1 MWALVCPGAES
12 RTFVRTLSVMA
23 TPLLELAASRGV
35 SFPLR
40 ARRLTL
46 TPFRGLDAP
55 AVWGFCRLEQVWS
68 WTSGCPES
76 EGALRESYLTA
87 GDRLTVRVGDVIVG
101 VGKAAVQDAWSQGGP
116 REEARDAQ
124 AEIGWTIDPR
134 QAGQGYGTELARAL
148 LGFAFDDLGVR
159 RVEAHAFAD
168 NAPSLRIMEKVGMRH
183 EGTFKEE
190 SLHLTRG
197 WVDGATYAMLASEF
211 HSSLTQE

>member
-1 MWALVCPGAES
+1 MWS
-12 RTFVRTLSVMA
+12 
-23 TPLLELAASRGV
+23 
-35 SFPLR
+35 
-40 ARRLTL
+40 
-46 TPFRGLDAP
+46 
-55 AVWGFCRLEQVWS
+55 FCRLEQVWS
-68 WTSGCPES
+68 WTSGRPES
-76 EGALRESYLTA
+76 ENALRESYLGA
-87 GDRLTVRVGDVIVG
+87 GDRLTVRAGNVIVG
-101 VGKAAVQDAWSQGGP
+101 VGKVAVQDAWSQDGP
-116 REEARDAQ
+116 QEEARDAQ
-124 AEIGWTIDPR
+124 AELGWTIDPR

-211 HSSLTQE
+211 HSPLTQE

>member
-1 MWALVCPGAES
+1 ML
-12 RTFVRTLSVMA
+12 
-23 TPLLELAASRGV
+23 RG
-35 SFPLR
+35 
-40 ARRLTL
+40 
-46 TPFRGLDAP
+46 
-55 AVWGFCRLEQVWS
+55 
-68 WTSGCPES
+68 
-76 EGALRESYLTA
+76 SYLAA
-87 GDRLTVRVGDVIVG
+87 GDRFTVRVGG
-101 VGKAAVQDAWSQGGP
+101 VVMGIGKVAVQDAWSQGGL

-148 LGFAFDDLGVR
+148 LGFTFDDLGVR

-197 WVDGATYAMLASEF
+197 CQGPLSSAHRRPVFLPAGGHQNCPLVASWFARLGGGAGHRDGI
-211 HSSLTQE
+211 SSVA